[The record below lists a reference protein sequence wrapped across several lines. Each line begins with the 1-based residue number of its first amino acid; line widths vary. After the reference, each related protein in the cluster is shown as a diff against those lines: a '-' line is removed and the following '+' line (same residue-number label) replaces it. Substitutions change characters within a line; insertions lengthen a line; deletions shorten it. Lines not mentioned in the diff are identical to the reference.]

1 MLKHFRILPF
11 IVGLA
16 AGYGLLAFYKT
27 EPRTIY
33 EYPHPSNVDSR
44 TYKDKNGAC
53 YSYTSKE
60 VGCDQHEGTVKP
72 YPIQT

>member
-16 AGYGLLAFYKT
+16 AGYGMLLYYKT
-27 EPRTIY
+27 EARVIY

-44 TYKDKNGAC
+44 TYKDKNGIC
-53 YSYTSKE
+53 YSYTAKS
-60 VGCDQHEGTVKP
+60 VGCDQNEGTIKP
-72 YPIQT
+72 YPISG